1 MDLIPRRPPLSIS
14 YSFHMPTDY
23 VKNRAFKDI
32 LSAPV
37 HFKIPFFQRGY
48 AWERRQWDQLFVDLE
63 EQISDEIRS
72 GSSLEEVEHFFGP
85 VVVMEETGRP
95 ELKEYLVIDGQQRIT
110 TIYLL
115 LGIIRE
121 HIDAKKHLSSDAAGY
136 VQKLHKYVANDVGG
150 TDEYLKMKVFS
161 SKGDRLATYR
171 VVFGA
176 DANPKTPFLLRDLQS
191 YLPGINRVDEFK
203 KYASKKLKANYP
215 DVPALWELSQ
225 VLLNCLTIVW
235 IPLDHKKDDSQ
246 AIFESLNDKGMPLT
260 ASELLCNYLFRP
272 IIDANED
279 PEDLHDL
286 FWLGS
291 IRLLGN
297 DDRFEEYLRHLF
309 SIGESKMVGKHRKV
323 YIHFKGKNRNLSAA
337 SAKDHLAQIRSGAG
351 MYRTIID
358 PISHPHE
365 DEKINSL
372 LISIGNTRMES
383 STPFV
388 LAVLRAGAVGT
399 LDIIMVRAILREA
412 LVLLVRR
419 KMSELPTTQYDV
431 MFPQLLSKVIN
442 EPNQISA
449 LHEQFRK
456 HQVWVSDQEFKF
468 ALENKAAYRTR
479 DLAFTRM
486 LLTEIDKKSQI
497 HGQYPDYSTV
507 NTIEHI
513 LPQDID
519 AAWKAYLGADADS
532 EHLSGV
538 MHTIGNLCLLSGP
551 ANSAAGQ
558 DPFKEKQIAYS
569 EVTSLARQVK
579 RCEGP
584 WNIKAIRERSRHLAD
599 EALDIWRWA
608 TI

>member
-1 MDLIPRRPPLSIS
+1 
-14 YSFHMPTDY
+14 MPTDH

-32 LSAPV
+32 LGTPV

-48 AWERRQWDQLFVDLE
+48 KWERRQWDQLFLDLE
-63 EQISDEIRS
+63 EQIIAEIRS
-72 GSSLEEVEHFFGP
+72 GSSLQEVEHFFGP
-85 VVVMEETGRP
+85 VVVMEETGLP

-121 HIDAKKHLSSDAAGY
+121 HIRAKKHLSGDAATY
-136 VQKLHKYVANDVGG
+136 VHKLSKYVANDVEG
-150 TDEYLKMKVFS
+150 TDEYLKLKVFS

-171 VVFGA
+171 VIFGA
-176 DANPKTPFLLRDLQS
+176 EANPNTPFLNRDMQA
-191 YLPGINRVDEFK
+191 YVPGINRVDEFK
-203 KYASKKLKANYP
+203 KYASKRLKANYP

-225 VLLNCLTIVW
+225 VLLQCLTIVW

-246 AIFESLNDKGMPLT
+246 AIFESLNDKGMPLS

-272 IIDANED
+272 IINAGEN
-279 PEDLHDL
+279 PEDSHDR
-286 FWLGS
+286 FWLGA
-291 IRLLGN
+291 IRQLDN

-309 SIGESKMVGKHRKV
+309 SIDEPKMIGKHRKV
-323 YIHFKGKNRNLSAA
+323 YVHFKGKNRNLNVA
-337 SAKDHLAQIRSGAG
+337 SAKHHLAEIHSGA
-351 MYRTIID
+351 MPYRTIID
-358 PISHPHE
+358 PVTHPHK
-365 DEKINSL
+365 DENINRL

-383 STPFV
+383 STPFL
-388 LAVLRAGAVGT
+388 LAVLRASAAGT
-399 LDIIMVRAILREA
+399 LDMVKARAILSET

-419 KMSELPTTQYDV
+419 KMTELPTTQYDV

-456 HQVWVSDQEFKF
+456 HQVWVSDQEFRS
-468 ALENKAAYRTR
+468 ALESKPAYRTR

-513 LPQDID
+513 LPQQID
-519 AAWKAYLGADADS
+519 AAWKAYLGSESDS
-532 EHLSGV
+532 EHLPGV
-538 MHTIGNLCLLSGP
+538 VHTIGNLCLLSGP
-551 ANSAAGQ
+551 ANSSVGQ
-558 DPFKEKQIAYS
+558 DPFKDKQAAYS
-569 EVTSLARQVK
+569 EVTALARALKQHK
-579 RCEGP
+579 GP
-584 WNIKAIRERSRHLAD
+584 WNIAAIRERSRDLAQD
-599 EALDIWRWA
+599 ALTIWSWA
-608 TI
+608 STGGALS